1 MSRLLD
7 VNDLKVSFKTYGGE
21 VKAVRGVDFH
31 IDEGEVLAIVG
42 ESGCGKSVTAQ
53 SIMGL
58 LPKKV
63 SRINSGSVT
72 FNGKEL
78 LGLSKKE
85 MQKLKG
91 SDIGLISQDPM
102 TSLNP
107 TMRIGSQIAE
117 TIKKHTDYSRS
128 KIHDRTIE
136 LLDLVGIPNPAERYR
151 SYPHELSGGMRQR
164 VLIAMALSCE
174 PKLLIADEPTTAL
187 DVTIQAQILDLL
199 KDIQKRLGTSILI
212 ITHDLGVVAE
222 VAQRVAVMY
231 AGVIVESGEVKEIF
245 ESSNHP
251 YTWGLLKSVP
261 RYEKGKH
268 EKERLVP
275 IEGSPPDLFAPPA
288 GCPFAARCEY
298 AMEICL
304 NEMPDPI
311 KTSDTHQARCWLNDT
326 RAPNAKDFVAAGG
339 SDV

>member
-1 MSRLLD
+1 MSRLLE

-21 VKAVRGVDFH
+21 VKAVRGVDFY
-31 IDEGEVLAIVG
+31 IDQGEVLAIVG

-63 SRINSGSVT
+63 SMIKGGSVT
-72 FNGKEL
+72 FNGEEI
-78 LGLSKKE
+78 LGLPKKK

-91 SDIGLISQDPM
+91 SEIGLISQDPM

-117 TIKKHTDYSRS
+117 AIKKHTNYSKSQVYARV
-128 KIHDRTIE
+128 IE
-136 LLDLVGIPNPAERYR
+136 LLHLVGIPNPEKRYKQ
-151 SYPHELSGGMRQR
+151 YPHELSGGMRQR

-199 KDIQKRLGTSILI
+199 KDIQKRLDTSIIL

-231 AGVIVESGEVKEIF
+231 AGVVIESGEVEEIF
-245 ESSNHP
+245 EEPKHP
-251 YTWGLLKSVP
+251 YTWGLLHSVP
-261 RYEKGKH
+261 KYEKGNH
-268 EKERLVP
+268 EKSRLVP
-275 IEGSPPDLFAPPA
+275 IEGSPPDLFAPPV

-298 AMEICL
+298 AMEICVDQ
-304 NEMPDPI
+304 MPDVTKSSP
-311 KTSDTHQARCWLNDT
+311 THSARCWLNDSQ
-326 RAPNAKDFVAAGG
+326 APSVQDFVAAGG
-339 SDV
+339 ERR